1 MKKDDGPSK
10 GPAQWSTGAPQ
21 WAFGVCFFEG
31 GVSLGGVILRC
42 RGVGV
47 FGASTKKLT
56 FDL

>member
-1 MKKDDGPSK
+1 MVHRGSSV
-10 GPAQWSTGAPQ
+10 G
-21 WAFGVCFFEG
+21 FGVCFFEG

-47 FGASTKKLT
+47 LVCLGASTKKLT